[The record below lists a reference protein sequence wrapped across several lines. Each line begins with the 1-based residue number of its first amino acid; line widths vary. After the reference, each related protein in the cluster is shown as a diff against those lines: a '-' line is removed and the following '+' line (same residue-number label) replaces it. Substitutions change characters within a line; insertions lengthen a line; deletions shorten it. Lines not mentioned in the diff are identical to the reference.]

1 MSVNILSRLVR
12 YTLVLGKRSSRRMV
26 PVSPDNCRM
35 LYSEY
40 DTDSAVGW
48 LSTEVRFIGDDQ
60 CALASQLGLVHDFT
74 ELFGAPRA
82 KVSVNLLACLVRFA
96 D

>member
-1 MSVNILSRLVR
+1 MF
-12 YTLVLGKRSSRRMV
+12 
-26 PVSPDNCRM
+26 M
-35 LYSEY
+35 LYLEH
-40 DTDSAVGW
+40 DTDYSIGW
-48 LSTEVRFIGDDQ
+48 FSTEVRFIGDDQ

-82 KVSVNLLACLVRFA
+82 KVSGNSLACLVHFA